1 MMKVYQPVCPD
12 MKFRLVADLSPD
24 AVEISEDSALSSDS
38 ASCVSDDED
47 VKVMVHQESSAS
59 NPQPAHYSCNG
70 FSPSSA
76 SATPIPVTSEL
87 HHQHQVGSV
96 TGAVCL
102 MAELASASAQPLALS
117 GVMGESNTH
126 ANGADCM
133 GRHQEWTCSKSR
145 SATHSISDS
154 THQKDSRVQ
163 YSGYAQDYDEE
174 EVSATAHI
182 NGFSAASSP
191 APCSVQQPV
200 CAYDKVCNSIN
211 QPHTQNGFEMD
222 KDDVC
227 VCDDDSDDDNA
238 SIEDISISHNV
249 PMCPP
254 SPAPFSPARTP
265 PMTRRLGV
273 KPGREVGVVSNKS
286 TQGQRSEAV
295 RSSGL
300 YLDVHTKSL
309 NKAQS
314 PYTLA
319 CAITPSPLLEHTTM
333 ASTLSSTSNAGSGH
347 NAASTATTSPHT
359 SSNNGATQVTATQP
373 LTAQPP
379 DTTTDSQQGEA
390 SNSDAMNRS
399 IYDEIQEALIK
410 EVSGGSVQED
420 TPMAAA
426 ADTDPAQQYPFIHKH
441 MGHLFDKKRLL
452 IGYASSS
459 SPVRQHRDVSTSPC
473 RSVYSSSSRSRHVSA
488 ASTSASEAATSVDE
502 NIYVSKVERP
512 ASDDEEEE
520 EVIGITLDDEPA
532 GAASATV
539 IYSQKRRRKNSDG
552 DGSRRHSSSM
562 ATPYSDL
569 EVTHRGM
576 HRFIPRHAD
585 EVQIGIGD
593 PIHVIKEFDDLW
605 CEGVNLR
612 SGERGIFP
620 AMYANDL
627 TFLEE
632 SEEEDEHWKFT
643 MRFLGTVEVTSASG
657 DIALCQAI
665 NKVAQQ
671 GRIKN
676 ACLCIL
682 EINQY
687 GIRMIDKSKEGH
699 ESEKFSNF
707 FALKNI
713 SFCGTHPNN
722 NRYFAF
728 ITKHP
733 REARFACHVFHSERS
748 THRARDAL
756 GKAFKRFYQ
765 EYMAFTHPTEDIWM
779 E

>member
-24 AVEISEDSALSSDS
+24 SGDVSEDSTVSSDS
-38 ASCVSDDED
+38 ASVLSDDED
-47 VKVMVHQESSAS
+47 VKMKVPQLEETPAT
-59 NPQPAHYSCNG
+59 NPLPHPPHFPRFPPG
-70 FSPSSA
+70 SA
-76 SATPIPVTSEL
+76 SAISSATGMCHQHDTSTASTEAACLMSEL
-87 HHQHQVGSV
+87 S
-96 TGAVCL
+96 
-102 MAELASASAQPLALS
+102 SASAQPLS
-117 GVMGESNTH
+117 GAYAVEESHGSGTDCVDNCQGRAYHQSQCVT
-126 ANGADCM
+126 AGA
-133 GRHQEWTCSKSR
+133 KP
-145 SATHSISDS
+145 SAP
-154 THQKDSRVQ
+154 QKDSTVKF
-163 YSGYAQDYDEE
+163 STPAQSHDDEN
-174 EVSATAHI
+174 VSSANTHHMNGTAV
-182 NGFSAASSP
+182 SSASS
-191 APCSVQQPV
+191 CSMQKPV
-200 CAYDKVCNSIN
+200 CVYEKICNSIN
-211 QPHTQNGFEMD
+211 PYPQVVHETD
-222 KDDVC
+222 KDDC
-227 VCDDDSDDDNA
+227 MCGDDDKEEDSDDDNA
-238 SIEDISISHNV
+238 SVEDISISHNV

-265 PMTRRLGV
+265 PMTRRAMV
-273 KPGREVGVVSNKS
+273 TAKREV
-286 TQGQRSEAV
+286 QGLSCSSSRGGRREQI
-295 RSSGL
+295 RSSRL
-300 YLDVHTKSL
+300 HLDVNTPSKKHG
-309 NKAQS
+309 S

-319 CAITPSPLLEHTTM
+319 CAITPSPLHEQTTL
-333 ASTLSSTSNAGSGH
+333 ASTLTSASKDAPPADPLPAQQSTSDNKADH
-347 NAASTATTSPHT
+347 M
-359 SSNNGATQVTATQP
+359 VEK
-373 LTAQPP
+373 QPP
-379 DTTTDSQQGEA
+379 TQLPDSPGCQKGEE
-390 SNSDAMNRS
+390 DPMNRS

-410 EVSGGSVQED
+410 EVSGGDDTLQEPPLTCD
-420 TPMAAA
+420 TA
-426 ADTDPAQQYPFIHKH
+426 DPAQQYPFIHKH

-452 IGYASSS
+452 IGYASTIQ
-459 SPVRQHRDVSTSPC
+459 PVRHSRDVSTSPC
-473 RSVYSSSSRSRHVSA
+473 RSGYSSSGRRSRHVSA
-488 ASTSASEAATSVDE
+488 ASTASEAASTTCVE
-502 NIYVSKVERP
+502 EAVYVNKMEDRP
-512 ASDDEEEE
+512 GSDGEE
-520 EVIGITLDDEPA
+520 EVIRVSLVDDEPD
-532 GAASATV
+532 GAASGRV
-539 IYSQKRRRKNSDG
+539 MYGQKRRRKNSDG
-552 DGSRRHSSSM
+552 DGSRRHSSSTM

-593 PIHVIKEFDDLW
+593 PIHVVKEFDDLW

-632 SEEEDEHWKFT
+632 SGDEDEHWKFT

-657 DIALCQAI
+657 DVALCQAI

-671 GRIKN
+671 DRIK
-676 ACLCIL
+676 AASLCIL

-699 ESEKFSNF
+699 ESHKFSFF

-733 REARFACHVFHSERS
+733 HEARFACHVFHSERS

-765 EYMAFTHPTEDIWM
+765 EYMAFTHPTEDIWI

>member
-1 MMKVYQPVCPD
+1 MKVYQPVCPD

-24 AVEISEDSALSSDS
+24 SVEVSEDSAVSSDS
-38 ASCVSDDED
+38 ASCLSDDD
-47 VKVMVHQESSAS
+47 DIKMKVLEES
-59 NPQPAHYSCNG
+59 PAATPHLPHYSRDR

-76 SATPIPVTSEL
+76 SATTVTATESCHQHEVTTAVTEPTCLMSEL
-87 HHQHQVGSV
+87 S
-96 TGAVCL
+96 
-102 MAELASASAQPLALS
+102 SALVQPPTLS
-117 GVMGESNTH
+117 GVSTENETH
-126 ANGADCM
+126 ASGTDCVENGLDRVC
-133 GRHQEWTCSKSR
+133 HQSQCVTS
-145 SATHSISDS
+145 SISHS
-154 THQKDSRVQ
+154 APQKDGVVPFSKP
-163 YSGYAQDYDEE
+163 AQSHDDKD
-174 EVSATAHI
+174 VSATAHL
-182 NGFSAASSP
+182 NGVDASDSP
-191 APCSVQQPV
+191 APCSMQKPV
-200 CAYDKVCNSIN
+200 CVYEKIFNSIKPYP
-211 QPHTQNGFEMD
+211 QAVREMD
-222 KDDVC
+222 KDDDC
-227 VCDDDSDDDNA
+227 MCDGDDDDDDDSEDDNE

-265 PMTRRLGV
+265 PMARKMKATAE
-273 KPGREVGVVSNKS
+273 REVRAVSS
-286 TQGQRSEAV
+286 SSPQAGRREQV
-295 RSSGL
+295 RTPRL
-300 YLDVHTKSL
+300 HLDVNPPSK
-309 NKAQS
+309 KYGS

-319 CAITPSPLLEHTTM
+319 CAITPSPLHEQTTLASALSSASSGDTADACLPPSSSINTAGHTT
-333 ASTLSSTSNAGSGH
+333 
-347 NAASTATTSPHT
+347 
-359 SSNNGATQVTATQP
+359 VTQP
-373 LTAQPP
+373 PKQIPESP
-379 DTTTDSQQGEA
+379 GGQEDDA
-390 SNSDAMNRS
+390 SASSAMNRS

-410 EVSGGSVQED
+410 EVSGDTLED
-420 TPMAAA
+420 PPSTS
-426 ADTDPAQQYPFIHKH
+426 DTDPAQQYPYIHKH

-452 IGYASSS
+452 IGYASIQ
-459 SPVRQHRDVSTSPC
+459 PIRQRDVSTSPC
-473 RSVYSSSSRSRHVSA
+473 RSGYSSSRSRHVSA
-488 ASTSASEAATSVDE
+488 ASTASEAATSAE
-502 NIYVSKVERP
+502 ETLYVTKMEDRP
-512 ASDDEEEE
+512 GSDGEE
-520 EVIGITLDDEPA
+520 EVIRVCMDDEPD
-532 GAASATV
+532 GAASAMV
-539 IYSQKRRRKNSDG
+539 IYGQKRRRKNSDG
-552 DGSRRHSSSM
+552 DGSRRHSSSTM

-593 PIHVIKEFDDLW
+593 PIHVVKEFDDLW

-671 GRIKN
+671 ERIK
-676 ACLCIL
+676 AASLCIL

-699 ESEKFSNF
+699 ESEKFSFF

-733 REARFACHVFHSERS
+733 HEARFACHVFHSERS

-765 EYMAFTHPTEDIWM
+765 EYMAFTHPTEDIWI